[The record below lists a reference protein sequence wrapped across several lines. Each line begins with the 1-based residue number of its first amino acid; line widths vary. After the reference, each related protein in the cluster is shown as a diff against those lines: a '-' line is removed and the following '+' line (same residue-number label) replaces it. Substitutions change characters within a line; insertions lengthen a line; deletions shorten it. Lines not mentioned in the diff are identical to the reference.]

1 MLHISISTLTI
12 RLKRYGNDMALESEV
27 LGRNIP
33 KAIWPCSICPHR
45 NSVFLPLSLRILVM
59 SDYLI
64 AYPSILVGSIC
75 IAEIDAEPDGEEAA
89 GGAAWIG

>member
-45 NSVFLPLSLRILVM
+45 NFVFLPLSLRILVM

-64 AYPSILVGSIC
+64 AYPSILVEIIWIG
-75 IAEIDAEPDGEEAA
+75 EIDIGLDGEEAA
-89 GGAAWIG
+89 GDVARIG